1 MLRAQQISLRL
12 GSKTIL
18 KQVDFQAEAGQITVL
33 LGRNGSGK
41 TSLLRCL
48 AMTQT
53 RWQGQV
59 TLDGCPLRSLTPQE
73 RSRRIALLPQVLPR
87 PPITVRTLTSYG
99 RQPYLGWGGQLSA
112 ADEQRVQRAMDEAEI
127 AAHAEDLVCH
137 CSGGERQLAYFAM
150 LLAQDTPVVLLD
162 EPTASLDMEYR
173 RVVYALLRRMKA
185 EGKTVVLILHELAD
199 AVELADQICVL
210 DQGTRVFTGTPE
222 DFLISGLPQS
232 VFGLCPKQVKDET
245 GNEFILFR
253 PLNQGGE

>member
-53 RWQGQV
+53 RWHGQV
-59 TLDGCPLRSLTPQE
+59 TLDGCSLRSLTPQE

-112 ADEQRVQRAMDEAEI
+112 ADEQKVQRAMEQAEI

-162 EPTASLDMEYR
+162 EPTASL
-173 RVVYALLRRMKA
+173 
-185 EGKTVVLILHELAD
+185 
-199 AVELADQICVL
+199 
-210 DQGTRVFTGTPE
+210 
-222 DFLISGLPQS
+222 
-232 VFGLCPKQVKDET
+232 
-245 GNEFILFR
+245 
-253 PLNQGGE
+253 